1 MSDMEMFCDM
11 LNRAGVRYERKHAG
25 NFYADEEGTVTA
37 VELTAQRGAVNG
49 YSGLTATFA
58 FDKQTGELSNVY
70 IWE

>member
-1 MSDMEMFCDM
+1 MICSTVPVCGMRESTP
-11 LNRAGVRYERKHAG
+11 GI
-25 NFYADEEGTVTA
+25 FYADEEGTVTA
-37 VELTAQRGAVNG
+37 VELTAQRGGVNG

>member
-11 LNRAGVRYERKHAG
+11 LNRAGVRYEKRHAG

-49 YSGLTATFA
+49 YNGFTAFITLRLFSMS
-58 FDKQTGELSNVY
+58 LNCCCV
-70 IWE
+70 